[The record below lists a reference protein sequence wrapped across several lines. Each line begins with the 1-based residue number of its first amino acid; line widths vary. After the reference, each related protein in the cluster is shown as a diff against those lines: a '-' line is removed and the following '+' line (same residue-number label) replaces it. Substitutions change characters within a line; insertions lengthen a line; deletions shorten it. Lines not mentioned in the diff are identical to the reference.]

1 MSKILISGCGITWSK
16 QERPSWAKVLRVCG
30 VDIDD
35 RAGPAISNQ
44 LILDN
49 MIDAVMENEYSQ
61 AVCQLTD
68 VGKLDVELNSDDRR
82 EIMKKDPIRN
92 FSFQNIWPSSS
103 SQDHESKRLYY
114 KYLYSPGIEQK
125 NILHK
130 WLLLKILCLEKDITL
145 HTILGYKI
153 NWIGEDYKLIETN
166 HDWQI
171 YEDYKTSSHWQSH
184 DHTVGEKNTV
194 PNKHYQIALAKKINK
209 EFLKLPI
216 EDKLEKFYV

>member
-1 MSKILISGCGITWSK
+1 
-16 QERPSWAKVLRVCG
+16 
-30 VDIDD
+30 
-35 RAGPAISNQ
+35 
-44 LILDN
+44 
-49 MIDAVMENEYSQ
+49 MIDAVMKNEYSQ

-82 EIMKKDPIRN
+82 EIMKEDPIRN